1 VGEFAASLLNT
12 LVESNIADVKS
23 IRDIQLSGTASI
35 RAVVEV
41 TDEATAIS
49 IEEAAS
55 QGMCVSLDGMA
66 YCTDGTSFE
75 LDTSEDG
82 AAANGA
88 DSDSPVD
95 QESSSSS
102 SSMSTGAIA
111 GLAVLVVLVAVL
123 IAIVA
128 VKRSQKNRRASNS
141 GLDGLFEDYNSTHSN
156 TMTQTS
162 AYMGYLKSMS
172 AGMPSAAVVASDT
185 ASEQAV
191 PVEMD
196 DYEQASIAG
205 GSDYEQALAGAD
217 VDGKYEMALLD
228 RPEYEMGATD
238 DGAMGADGYDQA
250 NHGDYEVYEDASV
263 VEPEE
268 QTYDPMTTQDVEQ
281 DNQSVAS
288 NPGFASSSSSPPSMH
303 EDEDPAILDQQR
315 ALSSSNQ
322 GSVRSELYTANVPT
336 IAPTPPPMS
345 PSFEAAE
352 VASINDNVSLGVS
365 EAGMRLRTPSPML

>member
-1 VGEFAASLLNT
+1 MGEFAASLLNT

-123 IAIVA
+123 IAIVV
-128 VKRSQKNRRASNS
+128 VKRSRNSHQEASTDRSESQLEN
-141 GLDGLFEDYNSTHSN
+141 GAGN
-156 TMTQTS
+156 QTS
-162 AYMGYLKSMS
+162 AYMAYLKSMTNGTGSS
-172 AGMPSAAVVASDT
+172 AGMYERALLEDEHA
-185 ASEQAV
+185 
-191 PVEMD
+191 
-196 DYEQASIAG
+196 YEQATDEAP
-205 GSDYEQALAGAD
+205 AGAD
-217 VDGKYEMALLD
+217 AYNSSPSYD
-228 RPEYEMGATD
+228 MGNACS
-238 DGAMGADGYDQA
+238 AYDQA
-250 NHGDYEVYEDASV
+250 DHENSEEAI
-263 VEPEE
+263 VEPDDL
-268 QTYDPMTTQDVEQ
+268 TYDPMTTDV
-281 DNQSVAS
+281 NQGDAT
-288 NPGFASSSSSPPSMH
+288 GGSPPSVH
-303 EDEDPAILDQQR
+303 EDDDPAILDQQR

-336 IAPTPPPMS
+336 IAPTPPPMADS
-345 PSFEAAE
+345 
-352 VASINDNVSLGVS
+352 D
-365 EAGMRLRTPSPML
+365 